1 MTVAARDAVVLAAG
15 LGTRMRPLTERVPK
29 PALTFL
35 NRPVL
40 HWTLEALG
48 RAGVRRTVVNLHHL
62 PQEVA
67 DCARTG
73 AGEMTLRFSSEPE
86 ILGTAGVFWPVRGL
100 LKGDYFFVVN
110 GDLWGDLPL
119 EALAA
124 EMEGNP
130 GCLAALAVR
139 PLPPGATYTPLK
151 VDTGGILNEFGSGRH
166 FFTGVYAARR
176 ELLRNLPGPGF
187 RELVRDLLRPLLPS
201 GSIRAV
207 PHDGRW
213 FDLGTPATYLDAQL
227 AVLEEMATGAVP
239 VPEGSRLE
247 KRGGHPVL
255 KHKDAY
261 LSRDATVEGPIL
273 LAEGARAG
281 AGTTLARAVL
291 LPRTILREGESLM
304 DTVALDELRV
314 KERD

>member
-1 MTVAARDAVVLAAG
+1 VPARDAVVLAAG

-40 HWTLEALG
+40 HWTLKALG

-67 DCARTG
+67 ACARAG

-139 PLPPGATYTPLK
+139 PLPKGATYTPLQ
-151 VDTGGILNEFGSGRH
+151 VDPGGTLHEFGTGRH

-201 GSIRAV
+201 GSVRAV
-207 PHDGRW
+207 AHAGRW
-213 FDLGTPATYLDAQL
+213 YDLGTPATYLEAQL
-227 AVLEEMATGAVP
+227 ELLGDIASGALP
-239 VPEGSRLE
+239 LPEGSRIE
-247 KRGGHPVL
+247 KREGHVVL
-255 KHKDAY
+255 KHTTAY
-261 LSRDATVEGPIL
+261 LSRDAAVEGPAL
-273 LAEGARAG
+273 LAEGARAE
-281 AGTTLARAVL
+281 AGSTLARAAILPKTVL
-291 LPRTILREGESLM
+291 KEGESLK
-304 DTVALDELRV
+304 DAIALEEMRV
-314 KERD
+314 KAR

>member
-1 MTVAARDAVVLAAG
+1 LAARDAVVLAAG
-15 LGTRMRPLTERVPK
+15 LGTRMRPLTDRVPK
-29 PALTFL
+29 PALPFL

-48 RAGVRRTVVNLHHL
+48 QAGVRRTVVNLHHL
-62 PQEVA
+62 SQEVA
-67 DCARTG
+67 DCARAG

-130 GCLAALAVR
+130 GCIAALAVR
-139 PLPPGATYTPLK
+139 PLPPGATYTPL
-151 VDTGGILNEFGSGRH
+151 DLEGGTLREFGAGRH

-201 GSIRAV
+201 GAV
-207 PHDGRW
+207 RTVAHTGRW
-213 FDLGTPATYLDAQL
+213 FDLGTPATYLEAQL
-227 AVLEEMATGAVP
+227 SALEEIASGALP
-239 VPEGSRLE
+239 VPEGNRLE
-247 KRGGHPVL
+247 KRGGFPVL
-255 KHKDAY
+255 KHKSAY
-261 LSRDATVEGPIL
+261 LSRDAAIEGPAL
-273 LAEGARAG
+273 LAEGARAE
-281 AGTTLARAVL
+281 AGTLLSRAVL
-291 LPRTILREGESLM
+291 LPKTVLKEGESLR
-304 DTVALDELRV
+304 DAIALEEMRV
-314 KERD
+314 KAR